1 MVRRLV
7 ASLVA
12 TVGGVAILLAVNL
25 ASGNRPAL
33 GLDLQGGASV
43 TLQPEAAADPAA
55 LEVAVDII
63 RQRVDSIGVAEPEIL
78 VQGDTVVINLPG
90 ISDQQR
96 ALDVIGQ
103 QGELLLRPVLQV
115 GSPAPVGADTTIDPT
130 ATTIEGAAT
139 TLAPDATVAPTT
151 TAESDGAGGGAA
163 PVGPSDTEVLLDEA
177 GTSYVVGPAAMSGSV
192 FANDSVA
199 EVNGGSWSVSVS
211 LRSGAEGEDL
221 WNGLTTKCFGRDAT
235 CPTGQIA
242 MVLDGEVISAPV
254 VQAAVFTGGTV
265 QITGDFTESEARDL
279 ARVLEFGAVPVKFEV
294 ASVQSVSPTLGT
306 DSLRAALLAG
316 ALGVALVL
324 CFFLLYYRLLTLVVV
339 FGLVVSGSLLWSV
352 ISFLSR
358 SNGLALTLAG
368 AAGIIVSVGVT
379 VDSYVVF
386 FERLKDEIQGGRTM
400 RGAAVRSFNSAF
412 RTILV
417 ADAVSFL
424 GALVLWWLTVGAV
437 RGFAFFLGLST
448 MLDVLIAWGYTRPAV
463 LLLARTKR
471 FGGRRVLG
479 VSAGE
484 A

>member
-7 ASLVA
+7 ASLVV
-12 TVGGVAILLAVNL
+12 TVGGVAILLGTNL

-43 TLQPEAAADPAA
+43 TLQPEAAADPTA
-55 LEVAVDII
+55 LAVAVDII
-63 RQRVDSIGVAEPEIL
+63 RERVDSIGVAEPEIL

-96 ALDVIGQ
+96 ALDVIGR
-103 QGELLLRPVLQV
+103 QGELVLRPVLQM
-115 GSPAPVGADTTIDPT
+115 GEPSAQGPATTIDPT
-130 ATTIEGAAT
+130 ATTLEGAAT
-139 TLAPDATVAPTT
+139 TSSPTT
-151 TAESDGAGGGAA
+151 TEATAGQGGGAEPA
-163 PVGPSDTEVLLDEA
+163 DPSGTEVVADKS
-177 GTSYVVGPAAMSGSV
+177 GTSYVVGPVAMSGNV
-192 FANDSVA
+192 FQNDAVA

-221 WNGLTTKCFGRDAT
+221 WNALTTKCFGRDAT

-254 VQAAVFTGGTV
+254 VQAAVFSGGTV
-265 QITGDFTESEARDL
+265 QITGDFTETEARDL
-279 ARVLEFGAVPVKFEV
+279 ARILEFGAVPVKFEV

-316 ALGVALVL
+316 ALGVLLVL
-324 CFFLLYYRLLTLVVV
+324 CFFLLYYRMLTLVVV
-339 FGLVVSGSLLWSV
+339 FGLVVSGSLLWSI
-352 ISFLSR
+352 ISLLSR

-386 FERLKDEIQGGRTM
+386 FERLKDEVQGGRTM

-479 VSAGE
+479 VSTGE

>member
-7 ASLVA
+7 TSLVV
-12 TVGGVAILLAVNL
+12 TVGGVAILLVANL
-25 ASGNRPAL
+25 AAGNSPAL

-43 TLQPEAAADPAA
+43 TLQPAEDADPAA

-63 RQRVDSIGVAEPEIL
+63 RERVDSIGVAEPEIL

-96 ALDVIGQ
+96 ALDVIGR
-103 QGELLLRPVLQV
+103 QGELLLRPVLQSGAAPAE
-115 GSPAPVGADTTIDPT
+115 GSATTVDPT
-130 ATTIEGAAT
+130 ATTLEGSGT
-139 TLAPDATVAPTT
+139 TDAPTT
-151 TAESDGAGGGAA
+151 TDVAAGEGGGAE
-163 PVGPSDTEVLLDEA
+163 PVGPSDTEVLTDDA
-177 GTSYVVGPAAMSGSV
+177 GTTYVVGPAAMSGSV
-192 FANDSVA
+192 FENDAIA

-211 LRSGAEGEDL
+211 LRSGAGGEDL
-221 WNGLTTKCFGRDAT
+221 WNGLTTKCFSRDAE
-235 CPTGQIA
+235 CPSGQIA
-242 MVLDGEVISAPV
+242 MVLDGVVISAPV

-265 QITGDFTESEARDL
+265 QITGEFTETEARDL
-279 ARVLEFGAVPVKFEV
+279 ARILEFGAVPVKFEV

-306 DSLRAALLAG
+306 DSLRAALFAG
-316 ALGVALVL
+316 GLGVLLVL

-339 FGLVVSGSLLWSV
+339 LGLVVSGSLLWSV
-352 ISFLSR
+352 ISLLSR

-400 RGAAVRSFNSAF
+400 RGVAVRSFNSAF

-448 MLDVLIAWGYTRPAV
+448 MLDVLIAWGFTRPAV
-463 LLLARTKR
+463 LLLSRTKR

-479 VSAGE
+479 VATGE

>member
-7 ASLVA
+7 TSLVV
-12 TVGGVAILLAVNL
+12 TVGGVAILLGANVAV
-25 ASGNRPAL
+25 GNTPAL

-43 TLQPEAAADPAA
+43 TLQPAEEADPAA

-63 RQRVDSIGVAEPEIL
+63 RERVDSIGVAEPEIL

-96 ALDVIGQ
+96 ALDVIGR
-103 QGELLLRPVLQV
+103 QGELLLRPVLQS
-115 GSPAPVGADTTIDPT
+115 GGAPTEGPATTVDPT
-130 ATTIEGAAT
+130 ATTLEGS
-139 TLAPDATVAPTT
+139 DATQPPADAPTT
-151 TAESDGAGGGAA
+151 TGVATGEGGGAQ
-163 PVGPSDTEVLLDEA
+163 PVGPSDTEVLTDDA
-177 GTSYVVGPAAMSGSV
+177 GTTYVVGPAAMSGSV
-192 FANDSVA
+192 FENDAVA

-211 LRSGAEGEDL
+211 LRSGAGGEDL
-221 WNGLTTKCFGRDAT
+221 WNGLTTKCFNRDAE

-242 MVLDGEVISAPV
+242 MVLDGVVISAPV

-265 QITGDFTESEARDL
+265 QITGEFTETEARDL
-279 ARVLEFGAVPVKFEV
+279 ARILEFGAVPVKFEV

-306 DSLRAALLAG
+306 DSLRAALFAG
-316 ALGVALVL
+316 GLGVLLVL

-352 ISFLSR
+352 ISLLSR

-448 MLDVLIAWGYTRPAV
+448 MLDVLIAWGFTRPAV
-463 LLLARTKR
+463 LLLSRTKR

-479 VSAGE
+479 VATGE

>member
-7 ASLVA
+7 ASLVV
-12 TVGGVAILLAVNL
+12 TVGGVAILLGTNL

-43 TLQPEAAADPAA
+43 TLQPEAAADPTA
-55 LEVAVDII
+55 LAVAVDII
-63 RQRVDSIGVAEPEIL
+63 RERVDSIGVAEPEIL

-96 ALDVIGQ
+96 ALDVIGR
-103 QGELLLRPVLQV
+103 QGELVLRPVLQM
-115 GSPAPVGADTTIDPT
+115 GEPSAQGPATTIDPT
-130 ATTIEGAAT
+130 ATTLEGAAATSSPST
-139 TLAPDATVAPTT
+139 TEATA
-151 TAESDGAGGGAA
+151 GQGGGAEPA
-163 PVGPSDTEVLLDEA
+163 DPSGTEVVADKS
-177 GTSYVVGPAAMSGSV
+177 GTSYVVGPVAMSGNV
-192 FANDSVA
+192 FQNDAVA

-221 WNGLTTKCFGRDAT
+221 WNALTTKCFGRDAT

-254 VQAAVFTGGTV
+254 VQAAVFSGGTV
-265 QITGDFTESEARDL
+265 QITGDFTETEARDL
-279 ARVLEFGAVPVKFEV
+279 ARILEFGAVPVKFEV

-316 ALGVALVL
+316 ALGVLLVL
-324 CFFLLYYRLLTLVVV
+324 CFFLLYYRMLTLVVV
-339 FGLVVSGSLLWSV
+339 FGLVVSGSLLWSI
-352 ISFLSR
+352 ISLLSR

-386 FERLKDEIQGGRTM
+386 FERLKDEVQGGRTM

>member
-7 ASLVA
+7 TSLVV
-12 TVGGVAILLAVNL
+12 TVGGVAILLGANV
-25 ASGNRPAL
+25 AAGNSPAL

-43 TLQPEAAADPAA
+43 TLQPAEEADPAA
-55 LEVAVDII
+55 LDVAVDII
-63 RQRVDSIGVAEPEIL
+63 RERVDSIGVAEPEIL

-96 ALDVIGQ
+96 ALDVVGR
-103 QGELLLRPVLQV
+103 QGELLLRPVLQS
-115 GSPAPVGADTTIDPT
+115 GAASAESPATTVDPT
-130 ATTIEGAAT
+130 ATTLDGSAT
-139 TLAPDATVAPTT
+139 SPDGAPTT
-151 TAESDGAGGGAA
+151 TDGASGEGGGAQ
-163 PVGPSDTEVLLDEA
+163 PVGPSDTEVLTDDA

-192 FANDSVA
+192 FENDAVA

-211 LRSGAEGEDL
+211 LRSGAGGEDL
-221 WNGLTTKCFGRDAT
+221 WNGLTTKCFNRDAE

-265 QITGDFTESEARDL
+265 QITGEFTETDARDL
-279 ARVLEFGAVPVKFEV
+279 ARILEFGAVPVKFEV

-306 DSLRAALLAG
+306 DSLRAALFAG
-316 ALGVALVL
+316 GLGVLLVL

-352 ISFLSR
+352 ISLLSR

-400 RGAAVRSFNSAF
+400 RGAAGRSFSSAF

-448 MLDVLIAWGYTRPAV
+448 MLDVLIAWGFTRPAV

-479 VSAGE
+479 VATGE

>member
-7 ASLVA
+7 ASLVV
-12 TVGGVAILLAVNL
+12 TVGGVAILLGTNL

-43 TLQPEAAADPAA
+43 TLQPEAAADPTA
-55 LEVAVDII
+55 LAVAVDII
-63 RQRVDSIGVAEPEIL
+63 RERVDSIGVAEPEIL

-96 ALDVIGQ
+96 ALDVIGR
-103 QGELLLRPVLQV
+103 QGELVLRPVLQM
-115 GSPAPVGADTTIDPT
+115 GEPSAQGPATTIDPT
-130 ATTIEGAAT
+130 ATTLEGAAT
-139 TLAPDATVAPTT
+139 TSSPTT
-151 TAESDGAGGGAA
+151 TEATAGQGGGAEPA
-163 PVGPSDTEVLLDEA
+163 DPSGTEVVADKS
-177 GTSYVVGPAAMSGSV
+177 GTSYVVGPVAMSGNV
-192 FANDSVA
+192 FQNDAVA

-221 WNGLTTKCFGRDAT
+221 WNALTTKCFGRDAT

-254 VQAAVFTGGTV
+254 VQAAVFSGGTV
-265 QITGDFTESEARDL
+265 QITGDFTETEARDL
-279 ARVLEFGAVPVKFEV
+279 ARILEFGAVPVKFEV

-316 ALGVALVL
+316 ALGVLLVL
-324 CFFLLYYRLLTLVVV
+324 CFFLLYYRMLTLVVV
-339 FGLVVSGSLLWSV
+339 FGLVVSGSLLWSI
-352 ISFLSR
+352 ISLLSR

-386 FERLKDEIQGGRTM
+386 FERLKDEVQGGRTM

>member
-7 ASLVA
+7 ASLVI
-12 TVGGVAILLAVNL
+12 TVGGVGLLLVGNVV
-25 ASGNRPAL
+25 SGNRPAL

-43 TLQPEAAADPAA
+43 TLQPEGETDPTT
-55 LEVAVDII
+55 LDVAVDII
-63 RQRVDSIGVAEPEIL
+63 RQRVDSIGVSEPEIL

-96 ALDVIGQ
+96 ALDVVGQ
-103 QGELLLRPVLQV
+103 QGELLLQPVLQM
-115 GSPAPVGADTTIDPT
+115 GSPTP
-130 ATTIEGAAT
+130 AAT
-139 TLAPDATVAPTT
+139 TTSLDPTSTTVAPNPSTT
-151 TAESDGAGGGAA
+151 VAPSPSTSMETPPESEMLNDASG
-163 PVGPSDTEVLLDEA
+163 E
-177 GTSYVVGPAAMSGSV
+177 SYVLGPAAMTGNV
-192 FANDSVA
+192 FENDAVA
-199 EVNGGSWSVSVS
+199 EVNGGSWSVGVS
-211 LRSGAEGEDL
+211 LRSGADGEDR
-221 WNGLTTKCFGRDAT
+221 WNALTTTCFNREPS

-265 QITGDFTESEARDL
+265 QISGDFSETEARDL
-279 ARVLEFGAVPVKFEV
+279 ARILEFGAVPVKFEV

-306 DSLRAALLAG
+306 ESLRASLLAG

-324 CFFLLYYRLLTLVVV
+324 CFFMLYYRALTLVVV
-339 FGLVVSGSLLWSV
+339 VGLAISGSLLFSV
-352 ISFLSR
+352 ISLLSR

-400 RGAAVRSFNSAF
+400 RGAAVRSFDSAF
-412 RTILV
+412 QTILV
-417 ADAVSFL
+417 ADAVSFI
-424 GALVLWWLTVGAV
+424 GAIVLWWLTVGAV

-479 VSAGE
+479 VSTSE
-484 A
+484 AS

>member
-7 ASLVA
+7 ASLVV
-12 TVGGVAILLAVNL
+12 TVGGVAILLGTNL

-43 TLQPEAAADPAA
+43 TLQPEEAADPTA
-55 LEVAVDII
+55 LAVAVDII
-63 RQRVDSIGVAEPEIL
+63 RERVDSIGVAEPEIL

-96 ALDVIGQ
+96 ALDVIGR
-103 QGELLLRPVLQV
+103 QGELVLRPVLQM
-115 GSPAPVGADTTIDPT
+115 GEPPAEDPATTIDPT
-130 ATTIEGAAT
+130 ATTLEGAA
-139 TLAPDATVAPTT
+139 ATSSPTT
-151 TAESDGAGGGAA
+151 TEATAGQGGGAEPA
-163 PVGPSDTEVLLDEA
+163 DPSGTEVVADKS
-177 GTSYVVGPAAMSGSV
+177 GTPYVVGPVAMSGNV
-192 FANDSVA
+192 FQNDAVA

-211 LRSGAEGEDL
+211 LRSGADGEDL
-221 WNGLTTKCFGRDAT
+221 WNALTTKCFGRDAT

-254 VQAAVFTGGTV
+254 VQAAVFSGGTV
-265 QITGDFTESEARDL
+265 QITGDFTETEARDL
-279 ARVLEFGAVPVKFEV
+279 ARILEFGAVPVKFEV

-316 ALGVALVL
+316 ALGVLLVL
-324 CFFLLYYRLLTLVVV
+324 CFFLLYYRMLTLVVV

-479 VSAGE
+479 VSTGE